1 MHIPPFALVLTAAG
15 SSLRFSSSFAEGES
29 VKKEFLKI
37 DGHSVLY
44 RAALPFYRTPGLAAV
59 AVTYREGCEDE
70 TIIALEDLADISAI
84 PLVFVRGG
92 ETRQESVYLAL
103 EKLAALP
110 VSFDYAAIHDGARP
124 YITQELILSTLAV
137 AATEDAA
144 LPGLAVTDSIRRIDR
159 NGHIVEIVDRRG
171 LVRVQTPQIFPF
183 TRILEAHRLAGA
195 DNSASDDAELYIKA
209 GGQCTIVPGDEK
221 NIKITFEQDIPD
233 AREQILTY
241 IEERREGRKERE
253 HSQMFRRFLNGMED
267 RQ

>member
-92 ETRQESVYLAL
+92 ATRQESVHLAL
-103 EKLAALP
+103 EKLAAFP

-124 YITQELILSTLAV
+124 YIKLRQQKTLPCR
-137 AATEDAA
+137 A
-144 LPGLAVTDSIRRIDR
+144 LPSR
-159 NGHIVEIVDRRG
+159 
-171 LVRVQTPQIFPF
+171 
-183 TRILEAHRLAGA
+183 TR
-195 DNSASDDAELYIKA
+195 
-209 GGQCTIVPGDEK
+209 
-221 NIKITFEQDIPD
+221 
-233 AREQILTY
+233 
-241 IEERREGRKERE
+241 
-253 HSQMFRRFLNGMED
+253 
-267 RQ
+267 